1 MSLLRP
7 WSLKHYKL
15 SFLWPLDYPKQSS
28 TENNEFISEY
38 GLSTAGSIAA
48 MIGDSD
54 GKISP
59 AEFLESWKRSEVYR
73 WKEKEIIEWLKG
85 QYNKLFIIQPIVL

>member
-1 MSLLRP
+1 
-7 WSLKHYKL
+7 
-15 SFLWPLDYPKQSS
+15 
-28 TENNEFISEY
+28 
-38 GLSTAGSIAA
+38 

-85 QYNKLFIIQPIVL
+85 QYNKLFIIQPIVF